1 VFLVLQLDLVVG
13 VCSEPEMPFAR
24 RVFWIAG
31 IYGLAVLLPQYFMEE
46 RLGQDFPPPLNHP
59 EHFYGFIGVATAW
72 QVAFLIIARDPAR
85 YRLMMIPGIL
95 EKVSF
100 GAAAIGLFAAGR
112 LARMVLLFGIVD
124 LLWAALFLWAFV
136 KVGAET
142 PRNSTGAP

>member
-1 VFLVLQLDLVVG
+1 
-13 VCSEPEMPFAR
+13 MPFAR
-24 RVFWIAG
+24 LVFWWAG
-31 IYGLAVLLPQYFMEE
+31 VYGLAVLLPQYFMEE
-46 RLGQDFPPPLNHP
+46 RLGRDFPPPLNHP

-112 LARMVLLFGIVD
+112 LARTVLLFGIFD

-136 KVGAET
+136 KVGAERPGVSAGET
-142 PRNSTGAP
+142 